1 MDEIVCDIINV
12 KCPAITSLSSY
23 IHNML
28 NTYTRAYNE
37 ALQMLKANIESSKI
51 LNYLASSAETAAGSD
66 SVVSIM
72 LIDEGGLLRNA
83 ASPKL
88 PADYLKAI
96 DGLKPDAKVG
106 TCAAAAATGQVVFT
120 PSFYADNKWAELRHL
135 PTALGFVGAWSFP
148 IKSGN
153 EKVLGTFGTYFRNQ
167 RNPSDDE
174 MKGTELL
181 ASIAAMVLEKKYAY

>member
-1 MDEIVCDIINV
+1 
-12 KCPAITSLSSY
+12 
-23 IHNML
+23 ML
-28 NTYTRAYNE
+28 HTYTAAYHE
-37 ALQMLKANIESSKI
+37 ALQMLKANIESTKI
-51 LNYLASSAETAAGSD
+51 LNYLACSAETAAGSD
-66 SVVSIM
+66 SVVSIL
-72 LIDEGGLLRNA
+72 LIDDDGLLRNA

-88 PADYLKAI
+88 PDDYLRAI
-96 DGLKPDAKVG
+96 DGLKPDPNVG

-181 ASIAAMVLEKKYAY
+181 ASIAAIVLEKKYAY